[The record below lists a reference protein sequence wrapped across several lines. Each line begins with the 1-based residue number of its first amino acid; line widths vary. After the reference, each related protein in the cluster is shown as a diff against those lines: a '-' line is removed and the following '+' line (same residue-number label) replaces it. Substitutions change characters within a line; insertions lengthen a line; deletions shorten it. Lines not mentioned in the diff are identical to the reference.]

1 MFREI
6 RERRTLRRLR
16 RRVNDSMKA
25 WMHAKVQYRK
35 SEIAIDV
42 LSAAQDQANFA
53 RWNLQKFESNA
64 LIGKAQRKGIEIPR
78 TSGWWD
84 NDSEQYQGIP
94 QSEMEL
100 LVSEWLT
107 TTGIFGARRFF
118 KEERRKTFEWW
129 YTKVVIPTL
138 QALVP
143 IIALFLVYFS
153 AKSRVQH

>member
-1 MFREI
+1 
-6 RERRTLRRLR
+6 
-16 RRVNDSMKA
+16 MKA

-35 SEIAIDV
+35 SEITMGA
-42 LSAAQDQANFA
+42 LSAAQDQAKFA
-53 RWNLQKFESNA
+53 GWNLQKFESNA
-64 LIGKAQRKGIEIPR
+64 LFGKAQRKGIEIPR

-84 NDSEQYQGIP
+84 NDSEQYQDIP
-94 QSEMEL
+94 QGEMEL

-107 TTGIFGARRFF
+107 PNGIFGARRFF
-118 KEERRKTFEWW
+118 KEERRRTFEWW

-153 AKSRVQH
+153 VRSGVQH